1 MNQHPNAWPETPPPR
16 RGLVQIEPHEL
27 APKPLPKGCDY
38 QGRHPE
44 AQHGT
49 ECCADT
55 SDEPGQWPE
64 GGFIALLLVVGC
76 VVAALVLAGL
86 LGGI

>member
-27 APKPLPKGCDY
+27 ATKPLPKGCDY

-55 SDEPGQWPE
+55 SDDARVYASGW
-64 GGFIALLLVVGC
+64 VH
-76 VVAALVLAGL
+76 ALVYGTSAAVSL
-86 LGGI
+86 LGVAVLLGWL